1 MDGDARVL
9 SGLFDL
15 KFDKL
20 ITPRVISII
29 YVIAI
34 ILVGLVAIAM
44 IIAGFTESVGQG
56 LVLLILSPLVFLLY
70 VLIVRIWLELVIV
83 VFRIERNTA
92 KPVGIEGPVAE
103 PGEPTEG

>member
-1 MDGDARVL
+1 MAGDVKIL

-34 ILVGLVAIAM
+34 ILAGLVAIAM
-44 IIAGFTESVGQG
+44 IVSGFAQSAGQG

-70 VLIVRIWLELVIV
+70 VLAARIYLELVIV
-83 VFRIERNTA
+83 IFRIERNTP
-92 KPVGIEGPVAE
+92 KPAGVEALAPEASG
-103 PGEPTEG
+103 PTEG